1 MSSHAELIPDELI
14 LAAIDRAARHRGRD
28 GGVPRG
34 LIYMHLAIPSRSGA
48 ARHAYR
54 RLPVLEVAGLL
65 IRSRRNGIEV
75 WELTSA
81 GRRRLR
87 AARRADRV
95 VLPESPQHR
104 AWREARTLA
113 GQEIGRFRRELD
125 RGLTS
130 AHRALRREPPVGSDT
145 FFELAQQLR
154 RECRRLG
161 SAIYCLREWPE
172 PDDARPDSYEN
183 LDPGEEHLPA
193 IEQQRLRILR
203 VGRRGIAPWD
213 SAA

>member
-1 MSSHAELIPDELI
+1 MSSHAEPIPDELI
-14 LAAIDRAARHRGRD
+14 LAAIDRAVRHRGRD
-28 GGVPRG
+28 SGVPRG
-34 LIYMHLAIPSRSGA
+34 LIYMHLAIPSRSGK
-48 ARHAYR
+48 ARHVYR
-54 RLPVLEVAGLL
+54 RLPVLEGAGLL

-87 AARRADRV
+87 AATRADRV

-113 GQEIGRFRRELD
+113 GQEIARFRCELD

-130 AHRALRREPPVGSDT
+130 AHQALRIEPPAVSDT
-145 FFELAQQLR
+145 FFELAQQLH

-172 PDDARPDSYEN
+172 PRDARPDSYEN
-183 LDPGEEHLPA
+183 LNPGEENLPA

-203 VGRRGIAPWD
+203 VGRRGIAHWD